1 MLVLPF
7 FGNKLTAITHFPV
20 RLAMMEVP
28 ENAQYLSPERMTMRM
43 LPCDV
48 FGMVI
53 LTACATR
60 EALIRAPRF
69 KLTVLMRTVGSVVA
83 VLDVVMPASLST
95 DGGVVLTAGAAVVVG

>member
-1 MLVLPF
+1 MVLPF
-7 FGNKLTAITHFPV
+7 FGNKLTAITHFPA

-28 ENAQYLSPERMTMRM
+28 ENAQYLSPEIMTMRM

-60 EALIRAPRF
+60 EALMRAPRF

-83 VLDVVMPASLST
+83 VLDVVMTASLST
-95 DGGVVLTAGAAVVVG
+95 DGGVVLMAGAAGVVG